1 MSTFGPAGYSPF
13 LRDGTDGRMELVT
26 ANGIYDMPITV
37 LLQIQAV
44 IAEHVRKLIL
54 DGSIIL
60 PR

>member
-13 LRDGTDGRMELVT
+13 LRDGTDGRLELVT
-26 ANGIYDMPITV
+26 SHAVYDMPLTV
-37 LLQIQAV
+37 LLQMQAV
-44 IAEHVRKLIL
+44 IAEHTRKLIL